1 MSIIIQYFLSVSHS
15 VDLTKSN
22 EEVLTALRW
31 SNRFMRV
38 LNPGQFQQVWNFLNF
53 PAKISPR
60 MSVEG
65 ERGRRGARTHLAL
78 IPADRGH
85 VQSHLST
92 QPRILAIPYFH
103 RIWQMQNAPL
113 PKLRFSYW
121 WKIFVWQVINHRRNI
136 WFDNCCCQRETFRT
150 EKLTSISSP
159 NFTPSGW
166 VHNYYSFIRPSQ
178 EKVHEIV
185 CSGVKCKSGVASLN
199 SQTTNNLYRSCFT
212 VPIQGNF

>member
-1 MSIIIQYFLSVSHS
+1 MSTKNVAVNFPIKFSSEVHCHLPTAKIIFVNSWDRWASSSNTFYPSVS

-22 EEVLTALRW
+22 EEVLTALRC

-103 RIWQMQNAPL
+103 RIFDKCKMLRSQSWDSHIDERYLFGKWSITGEIFDLITAAARGKL
-113 PKLRFSYW
+113 SGPKSWHWYLRR
-121 WKIFVWQVINHRRNI
+121 ILHQVIGSTI
-136 WFDNCCCQRETFRT
+136 ALRELHSYT
-150 EKLTSISSP
+150 L
-159 NFTPSGW
+159 
-166 VHNYYSFIRPSQ
+166 
-178 EKVHEIV
+178 
-185 CSGVKCKSGVASLN
+185 
-199 SQTTNNLYRSCFT
+199 
-212 VPIQGNF
+212 

>member
-1 MSIIIQYFLSVSHS
+1 MIWCNVYKKCCSKFPNQIFQCSPLSSSHCKDYFWQFMRKVSTIIQYFLSVSHS
-15 VDLTKSN
+15 VNLTKSN
-22 EEVLTALRW
+22 KEVLTALRC

-65 ERGRRGARTHLAL
+65 ERGRRGARTYLAL

-103 RIWQMQNAPL
+103 RI
-113 PKLRFSYW
+113 
-121 WKIFVWQVINHRRNI
+121 
-136 WFDNCCCQRETFRT
+136 
-150 EKLTSISSP
+150 
-159 NFTPSGW
+159 
-166 VHNYYSFIRPSQ
+166 
-178 EKVHEIV
+178 
-185 CSGVKCKSGVASLN
+185 
-199 SQTTNNLYRSCFT
+199 
-212 VPIQGNF
+212 